1 MIRRE
6 TYMKQ
11 IRPFIGKDLVKVLTG
26 IRRSGK
32 SVFLQLIAQELA
44 ERGIDSSHFIMYN
57 FEDMSNSHLCTAE
70 SLHTELDKRIRG
82 IEGKTYLFL
91 DEIQEVSSWEK
102 CINSIRVKHDCDI
115 YITGSNA
122 KLLSGELA
130 TYLAGRYVEFIIYPY
145 SYAEFRI
152 SYLACYPDMPDP
164 DIFRQ
169 YLLLGGMPYLGNLS
183 FEEKPSRQYL
193 QDVFSSVVLKD
204 IMMRNTVR
212 DADLLRRIIAYVFGS
227 IGTTFSANSLSN
239 YFKSEN
245 RTVAKET
252 ILNYLKY
259 CEDAFLLYRV
269 SRQDLMGKKI
279 LAVNEKYYVADHGLR
294 EAVYG
299 GNMRDI
305 NLTLENIVFLELL
318 RRGYQV
324 TVGKKDDRE
333 IDFVCETHKGKIYI
347 QVTYLLASQDT
358 IDREFGAF
366 RGIEDNYP
374 KYVLSMDDFDM
385 SRDGIIHRNIPDF
398 LLEAEFA

>member
-1 MIRRE
+1 MIKRE
-6 TYMKQ
+6 RYLQK
-11 IRPFIGKDLVKVLTG
+11 IRPFFNQHIIKVLTG
-26 IRRSGK
+26 IRRCGK
-32 SVFLQLIAQELA
+32 SVMLDQIK
-44 ERGIDSSHFIMYN
+44 
-57 FEDMSNSHLCTAE
+57 
-70 SLHTELDKRIRG
+70 TELMDLG
-82 IEGKTYLFL
+82 IESDQIIAINLESGEWLLKNQVELLYDYVKVRINQTKKNYLFL

-212 DADLLRRIIAYVFGS
+212 DVDLLQRIIAYVFGN
-227 IGTTFSANSLSN
+227 IGTIFSANSLSN

-324 TVGKKDDRE
+324 TVGIKDDRE

>member
-1 MIRRE
+1 M
-6 TYMKQ
+6 
-11 IRPFIGKDLVKVLTG
+11 
-26 IRRSGK
+26 
-32 SVFLQLIAQELA
+32 
-44 ERGIDSSHFIMYN
+44 
-57 FEDMSNSHLCTAE
+57 
-70 SLHTELDKRIRG
+70 
-82 IEGKTYLFL
+82 
-91 DEIQEVSSWEK
+91 
-102 CINSIRVKHDCDI
+102 
-115 YITGSNA
+115 
-122 KLLSGELA
+122 
-130 TYLAGRYVEFIIYPY
+130 
-145 SYAEFRI
+145 
-152 SYLACYPDMPDP
+152 
-164 DIFRQ
+164 
-169 YLLLGGMPYLGNLS
+169 
-183 FEEKPSRQYL
+183 
-193 QDVFSSVVLKD
+193 VLKD

-212 DADLLRRIIAYVFGS
+212 DADLLRRIIAYVFGN
-227 IGTTFSANSLSN
+227 IGTIFSANSISKF
-239 YFKSEN
+239 FKSEQ
-245 RTVAKET
+245 RIAAKET

-398 LLEAEFA
+398 LLEAEFV